1 MTIIEV
7 DSLIKSLFHL
17 LGPVPED
24 TILPSDFKRLV
35 VATLTDVCSLRD
47 FVLTSR
53 MVGILKGTLDLVVSG
68 TLSGPQC
75 KLCLLCIRAK
85 RAKVS
90 QEG

>member
-1 MTIIEV
+1 MEV

-24 TILPSDFKRLV
+24 TILP
-35 VATLTDVCSLRD
+35 DVCSLRD

>member
-1 MTIIEV
+1 MEV

-17 LGPVPED
+17 LGPVLED

-53 MVGILKGTLDLVVSG
+53 LVGILKGTLDLVVSG

-75 KLCLLCIRAK
+75 KLCLQHIRAK

-90 QEG
+90 QGG